1 MKVIA
6 FAVVDKDYINP
17 LRVALKSFR
26 IKNNIPFKIYK
37 IDNFE
42 IPDDLKNIPNV
53 EYIDFKPEKTIK
65 WVNTNFNKFNRES
78 FENNIYTDSKIINMF
93 THLEIEDI
101 LLKEYDVVFKTDID
115 VVYLDNIDNAINN
128 FLESN
133 KSIGMSAERGP
144 VKNYPDIKDLFRDF
158 ELYYNA
164 GFLMLNSKKCPNM
177 FDNIVNII
185 EKYDFKN
192 FKFLDQDALNLYFKN
207 EIYNLLNDGIVNA
220 HLCCNKDIPN
230 YISVVH
236 YNLIEKPWSNK
247 FRWFF
252 LISHSSHPYYLKIAE
267 KFKCDDSFLNDIV
280 NNINNVN
287 NANNVNNVS
296 NAGKNHFSLNKIEL
310 FLCKKVIEKMKE
322 FISSL

>member
-65 WVNTNFNKFNRES
+65 WVNVNFNKFNRES
-78 FENNIYTDSKIINMF
+78 FEDNIYTDSKIINMF

-128 FLESN
+128 FLESD

-144 VKNYPDIKDLFRDF
+144 VKNYPDIKYLFRDF

-164 GFLMLNSKKCPNM
+164 GFLMLNSKKCSNM

-207 EIYNLLNDGIVNA
+207 EIYNLLNEGLINTC
-220 HLCCNKDIPN
+220 LYCNGNKNIPN
-230 YISVVH
+230 SISAVH
-236 YNLIEKPWSNK
+236 YNLIEKPWSNR

-252 LISHSSHPYYLKIAE
+252 LIAHSSHPYYLKIAE
-267 KFKCDDSFLNDIV
+267 KFKCDDNFLNDIV
-280 NNINNVN
+280 NNVN
-287 NANNVNNVS
+287 NAS
-296 NAGKNHFSLNKIEL
+296 NSSKNLFSLNRIEL
-310 FLCKKVIEKMKE
+310 FLCKKVIEKMKA
-322 FISSL
+322 FISLLSTLSTI